1 MAVSLR
7 EFTAPAR
14 AKQSAPEFNAAAA
27 PNLYVPMQSNQ
38 QFGDGTP
45 VNSLMVKTRGEIIK
59 DWFGEKWKE
68 GSLGTVYKAWLY
80 CVVSL
85 IAVVFFY
92 GINLWIAA
100 FFAYLTGYFWS
111 QLLLNYAWS
120 VEWFKGKACISTK

>member
-1 MAVSLR
+1 MAVSLGQYK
-7 EFTAPAR
+7 APA
-14 AKQSAPEFNAAAA
+14 SARQEAPAFSASSA
-27 PNLYVPMQSNQ
+27 PNLYVPMESTQA
-38 QFGDGTP
+38 FADGTP
-45 VNSLMVKTRGEIIK
+45 VNSLMVKNRGEIIK

-80 CVVSL
+80 CVLSL

-92 GINLWIAA
+92 GINLWIAG

-120 VEWFKGKACISTK
+120 VEWFKNKACISTK